1 MSDSKAKAAA
11 KGTSTEET
19 AKRGR
24 GRPRKK
30 PQVGDVIFR
39 SLLTQA
45 VFSVHL
51 FIIKLYV
58 LEDLNIHLLYFAGDP
73 IQDPSALKKPQA
85 NQQGQPLLPKHK
97 LMQKSQVV
105 LPPQNVHAVA
115 LKAVQR
121 RAGKKPQI
129 LRNLKLGKPVEE
141 TKLLRNKKRR
151 RRMRKKRG
159 AQQSHQKTSDLN
171 FNVVFVPRC
180 SFVAHVHSE
189 KKNAFVY

>member
-129 LRNLKLGKPVEE
+129 LR
-141 TKLLRNKKRR
+141 KRR